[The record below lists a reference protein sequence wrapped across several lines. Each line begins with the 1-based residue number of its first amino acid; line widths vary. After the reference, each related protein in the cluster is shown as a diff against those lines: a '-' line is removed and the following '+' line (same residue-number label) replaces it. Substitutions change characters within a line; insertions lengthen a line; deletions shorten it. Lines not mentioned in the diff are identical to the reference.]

1 MLAIAVIAADERAY
15 KNPVQRIMTGIY
27 DYYTT
32 VGLVVAIRS
41 DYKIPRATPDLHAI
55 HIHKVK
61 VHVKYIIPVFTSQ
74 HFPHD
79 EASGLSS
86 IYHTV

>member
-1 MLAIAVIAADERAY
+1 MRICERIVLKAIKQQPIYENYRLHMLAIAVIAADERAY

-41 DYKIPRATPDLHAI
+41 DYKIPTTRR
-55 HIHKVK
+55 
-61 VHVKYIIPVFTSQ
+61 S
-74 HFPHD
+74 
-79 EASGLSS
+79 
-86 IYHTV
+86 